1 MSIESIQPARAEN
14 GLKSRRYKCI
24 FFDLDHTL
32 WDYECNARETLL
44 ELHSSY
50 KLLDKGIQFEDFH
63 QHFKIVNFRLWELYD
78 RGLIDN
84 QIIRHE
90 RFKQILEPFHA
101 YEEKL
106 CADLSHEYLYAC
118 PKKANLVPFAKE
130 VLEYLSAR
138 YSLTVVTN
146 GFEEIQTVKL
156 LSGNI
161 THYFNHVITS
171 QKAGF
176 KKPSREIFDYALSV
190 NNLQCHEVIM
200 IGDNLIT
207 DIGGARNASINTV
220 FYNPAAAPHSTEV
233 NHEIR
238 RLSELKN
245 IL

>member
-1 MSIESIQPARAEN
+1 MSIDTIRPSQAQN
-14 GLKSRRYKCI
+14 GLKSPHYKCI

-44 ELHSSY
+44 ELHSAY
-50 KLLDKGIQFEDFH
+50 KLLEKGIRFEDFH
-63 QHFKIVNFRLWELYD
+63 QHFSTVNFRLWELYD

-84 QIIRHE
+84 DVIRKE
-90 RFKQILEPFHA
+90 RFKQILEPFQA

-106 CADLSHEYLYAC
+106 CADLSHEYLYGC

-130 VLEYLSAR
+130 VLDYLSKHYA
-138 YSLTVVTN
+138 LTIVTN

-161 THYFNHVITS
+161 THYFDHVVTS
-171 QKAGF
+171 QSAGF

-190 NNLQCHEVIM
+190 NGLQCHEVIM

-207 DIGGARNASINTV
+207 DMGGASNASIDTV
-220 FYNPAAAPHSTEV
+220 FFNPSGVTHSSPV

-238 RLSELKN
+238 CLSELHN